1 LEFPQSGVPET
12 ANVGTSLITNAAE
25 VQDNPARLDCDGFAT
40 DPELPSLFT
49 ARDTRLAQPIAHHKS
64 LRSPENPLV
73 RRGVSRR
80 RLSGCGRYDRGSG
93 AFLVVA
99 IAPSTARSCWAI
111 SALGRPASI
120 ISSQGDRWHA
130 SGAWQSRH
138 MGALPSSSPI
148 PPGGWQRSSPED
160 SRSPWLAPAAAPCG
174 ELRGLRAT
182 ARGRTSTDKKETM
195 GRPRYR
201 RTTPVDR
208 IGQVL
213 PQHIEIDGDGWHR
226 VRIGARR

>member
-93 AFLVVA
+93 PSWWSRSRPRQREAAGRFRCSAGPIRSSRLKVSVGALQALGNRGIGVLCHLRLLSPLEDGNDPPRRIVDRLGSRPLPHHVVNCAACERRREAALQRTRKKPWAGPA
-99 IAPSTARSCWAI
+99 IAVPRRSIESDRYCRNTLRSTA
-111 SALGRPASI
+111 
-120 ISSQGDRWHA
+120 
-130 SGAWQSRH
+130 
-138 MGALPSSSPI
+138 
-148 PPGGWQRSSPED
+148 
-160 SRSPWLAPAAAPCG
+160 
-174 ELRGLRAT
+174 T
-182 ARGRTSTDKKETM
+182 AG
-195 GRPRYR
+195 
-201 RTTPVDR
+201 
-208 IGQVL
+208 I
-213 PQHIEIDGDGWHR
+213 
-226 VRIGARR
+226 A

>member
-1 LEFPQSGVPET
+1 MEFPQSGVPET

-120 ISSQGDRWHA
+120 ISSQGDRWRA

-148 PPGGWQRSSPED
+148 PLEDGNDPPRRIVDRLGSRPLPHHVVNCAACERRREAALQRTRKKPWAGPAIAVPR
-160 SRSPWLAPAAAPCG
+160 RSIESDRYCRNT
-174 ELRGLRAT
+174 LRSTAT
-182 ARGRTSTDKKETM
+182 AG
-195 GRPRYR
+195 
-201 RTTPVDR
+201 
-208 IGQVL
+208 I
-213 PQHIEIDGDGWHR
+213 
-226 VRIGARR
+226 A

>member
-1 LEFPQSGVPET
+1 MEFPQSGVPET

-148 PPGGWQRSSPED
+148 PLED
-160 SRSPWLAPAAAPCG
+160 GNYPPRRIVDRLDSPAAAPCG
-174 ELRGLRAT
+174 DLRSLRAT